1 LAHSGHSHN
10 EIVGFYLSAVCSFY
24 GITLGLLAVGTWQ
37 AYSDVDSKVDEEAS
51 VLAALYRNV
60 STFPDPKRA
69 ELQADL
75 REYARQVIDVAWP
88 LQQRGI
94 VPQNTAAI
102 VQAFQT
108 HLASFEPV
116 TESQKT
122 LHAEA
127 YREFDRLVEL
137 RRIRLNSVVAG
148 LPAPLWSVVLVGAFL
163 NIAVTWFFD
172 MFDGRTDT
180 PLEADE
186 ATNLYNSV
194 QRYWSVIDEGWPMP
208 TIAGGVVAQ
217 ELHAF
222 YELLGPDVAY
232 FLGGAVACHG
242 DGPKEGARLCRQIID
257 AAIKGRTNND
267 GQPLKDGLILAMKN
281 AYGES
286 HPMEYIEPRALIE
299 NASCDLKSWFER

>member
-1 LAHSGHSHN
+1 MDFEANFHSLTALRPRFVLESKANVAHSGHSHN
-10 EIVGFYLSAVCSFY
+10 EIVGFYLSAVCLFY

-137 RRIRLNSVVAG
+137 RRIRLKSVVAG

-172 MFDGRTDT
+172 MKSQSMHFWMT
-180 PLEADE
+180 
-186 ATNLYNSV
+186 
-194 QRYWSVIDEGWPMP
+194 
-208 TIAGGVVAQ
+208 VV
-217 ELHAF
+217 F
-222 YELLGPDVAY
+222 SGLLGLLI
-232 FLGGAVACHG
+232 FLLAAMDNPFRGGISISPEAFEL
-242 DGPKEGARLCRQIID
+242 PYNQ
-257 AAIKGRTNND
+257 T
-267 GQPLKDGLILAMKN
+267 MKP
-281 AYGES
+281 G
-286 HPMEYIEPRALIE
+286 
-299 NASCDLKSWFER
+299 K